1 MMLPSL
7 TAFTFYSQGEKFIY
21 KYVIPPFSSV
31 LAHFLLCLLSFSSG
45 SRKAISSAEG
55 VKYITPEKSK
65 PDLKAVPVTLILIS
79 ALFPV

>member
-1 MMLPSL
+1 
-7 TAFTFYSQGEKFIY
+7 
-21 KYVIPPFSSV
+21 V
-31 LAHFLLCLLSFSSG
+31 LAHFLLCLLGFSCSG
-45 SRKAISSAEG
+45 RKAISSVEG